1 MAHHFGGDDCT
12 TKITPVM
19 IIVIIIISMITC
31 LLGVMRIQ
39 RQIKM

>member
-19 IIVIIIISMITC
+19 IIVIIAMIEC
-31 LLGVMRIQ
+31 LVGVMSIQ
-39 RQIKM
+39 RQIKK